1 MTTFFPF
8 IEPQTCFKRA
18 IRPTLRNVLGQHVMA
33 TRKEFDPF
41 HEIVYRYDEGKGA
54 ALSAR
59 QFKIIDN
66 HCASM
71 DGGVTSFY
79 VVDWGD
85 MKHVKAID
93 KKGYITLHNTKNL
106 STNYGAG
113 GKNIIIWSM
122 TGDYGNDSTVTGNP
136 NPSLTQLGKNWTP
149 GQWFKYKLMDTDGH
163 VFNATTILV
172 RNTADTIYLN
182 ANATPHAGA
191 YEIFRYESHVCSII
205 NEKTRVV
212 TVNASIVIASS
223 WSNEWEQVVMPV
235 YRCFYAADS
244 LGLEPTGEFNR
255 ESSDNFGQFYAGEI
269 NFIQKGT
276 N

>member
-1 MTTFFPF
+1 
-8 IEPQTCFKRA
+8 
-18 IRPTLRNVLGQHVMA
+18 MA

-41 HEIVYRYDEGKGA
+41 HEVVYQYDAGKGA

-106 STNYGAG
+106 SVNSGDG
-113 GKNIIIWSM
+113 GNRIIVWSM
-122 TGDYGNDSTVTGNP
+122 TGDYGNDSTVSGNV
-136 NPSLTQLGKNWTP
+136 LTHLGKNWSTN
-149 GQWFKYKLMDTDGH
+149 QWFGYKLMDTDGH
-163 VFNATTILV
+163 VFNASSIGP
-172 RNTADTIYLN
+172 RNTANTITLTK
-182 ANATPHAGA
+182 NATVHAGA
-191 YEIFRYESHVCSII
+191 YEIFRYEHHVVSAI
-205 NEKTRVV
+205 NANTRIV
-212 TVNASIVIASS
+212 TVNASIIMASS
-223 WSNEWEQVVMPV
+223 YSTEWEQIVMPV

-244 LGLEPTGEFNR
+244 LGLQPTGEFNR